1 MNVVALGGGHGT
13 SVTLSALNRLNVD
26 FAGVV
31 SVADDGGSTGVL
43 RELLGIAGV
52 GDLRKCLAVLAA
64 NAEQWAPLLEF
75 RFEDDELGH
84 HALGNLLLAASI
96 ASSNNLEESIQK
108 VSELLAI
115 RGRLLPASSEA
126 VELEADTD
134 DGVIRGQVAIARE
147 TGVSNLR
154 TVPESVAAPRSVIE
168 AIEQA
173 DFVLIGPGSLI
184 TSVIAACVVP
194 GIREALRRTSA
205 TKIWLANLKTEY
217 PETSGWSVRKQLQA
231 LQDHGILLDLVLLDE
246 RHHGIEGTLDVVVES
261 FDLAS
266 GGASIHDPAKLSRAL
281 EQVMAN

>member
-168 AIEQA
+168 AIAQA

-217 PETSGWSVRKQLQA
+217 PETSGWSVRKQLKA
-231 LQDHGILLDLVLLDE
+231 LQDHEILLDLVLLDE

>member
-26 FAGVV
+26 FTGVV

-64 NAEQWAPLLEF
+64 NAEEWAPLLEF

-154 TVPESVAAPRSVIE
+154 TVPESIAAPRSVIE

-194 GIREALRRTSA
+194 GIRDALKRTSA
-205 TKIWLANLKTEY
+205 TKIWLANLNTEY

-231 LQDHGILLDLVLLDE
+231 LQDHGIPLDLVLLDE
-246 RHHGIEGTLDVVVES
+246 RHHGIEGTLDVAVES

-266 GGASIHDPAKLSRAL
+266 AGASIHDPAKLSRAL

>member
-26 FAGVV
+26 FVGVV

-52 GDLRKCLAVLAA
+52 GDLRKCLAVLAT

-96 ASSNNLEESIQK
+96 ASSNTLEESIQK

-154 TVPESVAAPRSVIE
+154 TVPEFIGAPRTVIE

-184 TSVIAACVVP
+184 TSVIASCVVP
-194 GIREALRRTSA
+194 GIREALKRTSA

-231 LQDHGILLDLVLLDE
+231 LQDHGIPLDLVLLDE
-246 RHHGIEGTLDVVVES
+246 RHHGIEGTLDVAVES

-266 GGASIHDPAKLSRAL
+266 GGASVHDSVKLSRAL

>member
-194 GIREALRRTSA
+194 GIREALKRTSA

-217 PETSGWSVRKQLQA
+217 PETSGWSVRKQ
-231 LQDHGILLDLVLLDE
+231 DHEILLDLVLLDE

>member
-26 FAGVV
+26 FVGVV

-217 PETSGWSVRKQLQA
+217 PETSGWSVRKQLKA
-231 LQDHGILLDLVLLDE
+231 LQDHEILLDLVLLDE

>member
-126 VELEADTD
+126 V
-134 DGVIRGQVAIARE
+134 
-147 TGVSNLR
+147 
-154 TVPESVAAPRSVIE
+154 
-168 AIEQA
+168 
-173 DFVLIGPGSLI
+173 
-184 TSVIAACVVP
+184 
-194 GIREALRRTSA
+194 
-205 TKIWLANLKTEY
+205 
-217 PETSGWSVRKQLQA
+217 
-231 LQDHGILLDLVLLDE
+231 
-246 RHHGIEGTLDVVVES
+246 
-261 FDLAS
+261 
-266 GGASIHDPAKLSRAL
+266 
-281 EQVMAN
+281 

>member
-26 FAGVV
+26 FVGVV

-194 GIREALRRTSA
+194 GIREALKRTSA

-217 PETSGWSVRKQLQA
+217 PETSGWSVRKQLKA
-231 LQDHGILLDLVLLDE
+231 LQDHEILLDLVLLDE

>member
-217 PETSGWSVRKQLQA
+217 PETSGWSVRKQLKA
-231 LQDHGILLDLVLLDE
+231 LQDHEILLDLVLLDE

>member
-246 RHHGIEGTLDVVVES
+246 RHHGIEGTLDVAVES

>member
-147 TGVSNLR
+147 TGVSNLS

-246 RHHGIEGTLDVVVES
+246 RHHGIEGTLDVAVES

>member
-26 FAGVV
+26 FTGVV

-64 NAEQWAPLLEF
+64 NAEEWAPLLEF

-154 TVPESVAAPRSVIE
+154 TVPESIAAPRSVIE

-194 GIREALRRTSA
+194 GIRDALKRTSA

-231 LQDHGILLDLVLLDE
+231 LQDHGIPLDLVLLDE
-246 RHHGIEGTLDVVVES
+246 RHHGIEGTLDVAVES

-266 GGASIHDPAKLSRAL
+266 AGASIHDPAKLSRAL

>member
-194 GIREALRRTSA
+194 GIREALKRTSA

-246 RHHGIEGTLDVVVES
+246 RHHGIEGTLDVAVES

>member
-13 SVTLSALNRLNVD
+13 SVTLSALNRLTVD

-217 PETSGWSVRKQLQA
+217 PETSGWSVRKQLKA
-231 LQDHGILLDLVLLDE
+231 LQDHEILLDLVLLDE

>member
-194 GIREALRRTSA
+194 GIREALKRTSA

-217 PETSGWSVRKQLQA
+217 PETSGWSVRKQLKA
-231 LQDHGILLDLVLLDE
+231 LQDHEILLDLVLLDE

>member
-217 PETSGWSVRKQLQA
+217 PETSGWSVRKQLKA

-246 RHHGIEGTLDVVVES
+246 RHHGIEGTLDVAVES

>member
-173 DFVLIGPGSLI
+173 DCVLIGPGSLI

-217 PETSGWSVRKQLQA
+217 PETSGWSVRKQLKA
-231 LQDHGILLDLVLLDE
+231 LQDHEILLDLVLLDE

>member
-1 MNVVALGGGHGT
+1 M
-13 SVTLSALNRLNVD
+13 
-26 FAGVV
+26 
-31 SVADDGGSTGVL
+31 
-43 RELLGIAGV
+43 
-52 GDLRKCLAVLAA
+52 
-64 NAEQWAPLLEF
+64 
-75 RFEDDELGH
+75 
-84 HALGNLLLAASI
+84 
-96 ASSNNLEESIQK
+96 
-108 VSELLAI
+108 
-115 RGRLLPASSEA
+115 
-126 VELEADTD
+126 
-134 DGVIRGQVAIARE
+134 AIARE

-217 PETSGWSVRKQLQA
+217 PETSGWSVRKQLKA
-231 LQDHGILLDLVLLDE
+231 LQDHEILLDLVLLDE